1 MFCDFRFLSLSNIKL
16 FGMFSPTALVRILD
30 FIVGYFRRF
39 VSIFP
44 KLKFRVSEKLRIFPR
59 LGVITC

>member
-1 MFCDFRFLSLSNIKL
+1 MSNIKL